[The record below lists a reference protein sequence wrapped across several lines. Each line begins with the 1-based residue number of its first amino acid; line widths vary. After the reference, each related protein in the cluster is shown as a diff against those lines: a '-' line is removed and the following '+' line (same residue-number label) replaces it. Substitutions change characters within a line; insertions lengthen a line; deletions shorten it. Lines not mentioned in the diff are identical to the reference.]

1 MSFGVFRKLTFRT
14 VGTVLAVI
22 VAAECVFNANVY
34 IGAAAYT
41 PVKYNNA
48 MALEGKIPQDD
59 DFYRV
64 KLSQWPKKYFDANLI
79 GGLGYPTVAHYTS
92 LTSEHYMYAM
102 KRLGYSSY
110 WMEVTGNGGTALTD
124 AVMNIK
130 YYIEKFSAREPVI
143 YRDRNYTCRSV

>member
-22 VAAECVFNANVY
+22 VAAECVFNASVY

-59 DFYRV
+59 DFTELNCRNG
-64 KLSQWPKKYFDANLI
+64 LRNILTLI
-79 GGLGYPTVAHYTS
+79 L
-92 LTSEHYMYAM
+92 
-102 KRLGYSSY
+102 
-110 WMEVTGNGGTALTD
+110 
-124 AVMNIK
+124 
-130 YYIEKFSAREPVI
+130 
-143 YRDRNYTCRSV
+143 